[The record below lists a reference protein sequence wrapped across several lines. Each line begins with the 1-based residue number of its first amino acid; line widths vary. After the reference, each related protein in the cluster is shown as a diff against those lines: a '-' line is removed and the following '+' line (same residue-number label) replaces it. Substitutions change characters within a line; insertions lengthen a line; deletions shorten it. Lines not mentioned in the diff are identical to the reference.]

1 MSTYRLL
8 FLGAGFSHPA
18 GLPLGQELFREVR
31 RRVNSELT
39 SDNHVERDLNRFID
53 YTERCFGR
61 VLSPDNVDCEEF
73 LGFLDVEH
81 YLGLKGKDTWS
92 SEGNESQL
100 IIRKAIGQVIRS
112 MTPKIIPDAYR
123 RFAAQLNSTDYICT
137 FNYDT
142 LLEQALESEGV
153 PYRLFPQRY
162 SEVHPMSC
170 TIDTET
176 PDELVLIKLH
186 GSIDWF
192 SRRGF
197 DEYEQHIRE
206 TTHMYPEGYKASHPL
221 FGQEAIVTPIPL
233 TDGPRP
239 KNDTLLQLYRVID
252 VDTALAQP
260 FWKCTPFILSPSTT
274 KLFYAE
280 PLMEFWHGLQRTG
293 RMNLSFGII
302 GYSLP
307 KYDDY
312 AMQVLYRI
320 ARNYQHYEPNLEFE
334 GRKKTNVRIIDFQA
348 TPDAQKQFR
357 DRYQFLDWTR
367 TDAVFTGFDSDAAD
381 WFLR

>member
-1 MSTYRLL
+1 MNTYRLL
-8 FLGAGFSHPA
+8 FLGAGFSHLA
-18 GLPLGQELFREVR
+18 GLPLGPALFRKVR
-31 RRVNSELT
+31 RWISDEHG
-39 SDNHVERDLNRFID
+39 SDNHVERDLKRFSN
-53 YTERCFGR
+53 YNERCFGR
-61 VLSPDNVDCEEF
+61 LLSPDDVDCEEF

-100 IIRKAIGQVIRS
+100 MIRKAIGQVIRF
-112 MTPKIIPDAYR
+112 MTPKVIPEAYR
-123 RFAAQLNSTDYICT
+123 RFAAQLNSSDYICT

-142 LLEQALESEGV
+142 LLEQALEAEGV

-170 TIDTET
+170 TVDTDK

-197 DEYEQHIRE
+197 DELEQQIRNFP
-206 TTHMYPEGYKASHPL
+206 HLYPANYRTSHPL
-221 FGQEAIVTPIPL
+221 FGCDAIVKPIPL

-239 KNDTLLQLYRVID
+239 EHEALLQLYRVTN
-252 VDTALAQP
+252 VDAALAQP
-260 FWKCTPFILSPSTT
+260 FWKCSPFILSPSTT

-280 PLMEFWHGLQRTG
+280 PLMEFWRGLQRNG
-293 RMNLSFGII
+293 GMNLSFGII

-307 KYDDY
+307 EYDNY
-312 AMQVLYRI
+312 AMQVLYHI
-320 ARNYQHYEPNLEFE
+320 ARNYQHYEPDLEIE
-334 GRKKTNVRIIDFQA
+334 GRKKTKIRIIDFQE
-348 TPDAQKQFR
+348 TSDAKARFR
-357 DRYQFLDWTR
+357 NRYRFLDWNR
-367 TDAVFTGFDSDAAD
+367 TEAVFTGFNSSAAD
-381 WFLR
+381 WILR

>member
-8 FLGAGFSHPA
+8 FLGAGFSYLA
-18 GLPLGQELFREVR
+18 GLPLGPELFKIVR
-31 RRVNSELT
+31 RFVKCEDGT
-39 SDNHVERDLNRFID
+39 DNHVERDLQRFTD
-53 YTERCFGR
+53 YIQRCFGR
-61 VLSPDNVDCEEF
+61 VLSPDEVDCEEF

-100 IIRKAIGQVIRS
+100 MIRKAIGQVIRS
-112 MTPKIIPDAYR
+112 MTPEVIPDAYR

-142 LLEQALESEGV
+142 LLEQALELEGV
-153 PYRLFPQRY
+153 PYRLFPERY

-170 TIDTET
+170 TIDTGT
-176 PDELVLIKLH
+176 PDELKLIKLH

-197 DEYEQHIRE
+197 DDLEMRFRE
-206 TTHMYPEGYKASHPL
+206 SPQMYPADHKTSHPV
-221 FGQEAIVTPIPL
+221 FGHDAIVTPTPL

-239 KNDTLLQLYRVID
+239 ENDTLLQLYRVTD
-252 VDTALAQP
+252 VDIALDQP
-260 FWKCTPFILSPSTT
+260 FWKCAPFILSPSTT

-280 PLMEFWHGLQRTG
+280 PLMAFWRGLQRSG
-293 RMNLSFGII
+293 GMNLSFGII

-307 KYDDY
+307 QYDDY
-312 AMQVLYRI
+312 AMQVLYHV
-320 ARNYQHYEPNLEFE
+320 ARNYQLYEPNLEID
-334 GRKKTNVRIIDFQA
+334 GRKKTKVRIVDFQA
-348 TPDAQKQFR
+348 TPDAQNRFR
-357 DRYQFLDWTR
+357 DRYRFLDWTR
-367 TDAVFTGFDSDAAD
+367 TEAVFTGFDSSAAD
-381 WFLR
+381 WILR

>member
-1 MSTYRLL
+1 
-8 FLGAGFSHPA
+8 
-18 GLPLGQELFREVR
+18 
-31 RRVNSELT
+31 
-39 SDNHVERDLNRFID
+39 
-53 YTERCFGR
+53 
-61 VLSPDNVDCEEF
+61 
-73 LGFLDVEH
+73 
-81 YLGLKGKDTWS
+81 
-92 SEGNESQL
+92 
-100 IIRKAIGQVIRS
+100 
-112 MTPKIIPDAYR
+112 MTPKVIPDAYR

-170 TIDTET
+170 TIDTDT

-197 DEYEQHIRE
+197 DEFEQQIRE
-206 TTHMYPEGYKASHPL
+206 APHMHPAGHKTSHPI
-221 FGQEAIVTPIPL
+221 FGHDAIVKPILL

-239 KNDTLLQLYRVID
+239 ENDTLLQLYRVTD
-252 VDTALAQP
+252 VDAALAQP
-260 FWKCTPFILSPSTT
+260 FCKCTPFILSPSTT

-280 PLMEFWHGLQRTG
+280 PLIEFWRGLQRG
-293 RMNLSFGII
+293 GGMNLSLGII

-312 AMQVLYRI
+312 AMQVLYHI

-334 GRKKTNVRIIDFQA
+334 GRKKTKVRIIDFQA
-348 TPDAQKQFR
+348 TPVEQARFR
-357 DRYQFLDWTR
+357 DRYRFLDWTR
-367 TDAVFTGFDSDAAD
+367 TEAVFTGFGSSSAD
-381 WFLR
+381 WILR